1 MSATLAWQAGAP
13 PTSRAAT
20 RQLSWYKAST
30 SERLV
35 SWSFSSLKFR
45 LAPQQAYFRPE
56 TRQSSGK
63 IVIKFRSVER
73 WRLGTLH
80 DPGASRATALDVTEC
95 LLRWRDGDS
104 DALPELTDLV
114 YGELRR
120 LASVFLKGEA
130 SGHTLQPTALVHEL
144 YLHIEGVREMDW
156 KCRAQFFAI
165 SARMMRNI
173 LVDHAHNA
181 EPSSAAAA
189 TSSRFRTAISKPVAT
204 PISFWSMWPSAVSR
218 PNIPRQ
224 AQVVEL
230 RFFGGLTL
238 EETAEALKIDF
249 ENTSLRTVERD
260 WRFARAWLLNE
271 IRSA

>member
-1 MSATLAWQAGAP
+1 MTRSASQ
-13 PTSRAAT
+13 
-20 RQLSWYKAST
+20 
-30 SERLV
+30 
-35 SWSFSSLKFR
+35 
-45 LAPQQAYFRPE
+45 
-56 TRQSSGK
+56 
-63 IVIKFRSVER
+63 
-73 WRLGTLH
+73 
-80 DPGASRATALDVTEC
+80 ATALDITKC

-104 DALPELTDLV
+104 DALAQLTDLV

-120 LASVFLKGEA
+120 LAAVFLKGEA

-144 YLHIEGVREMDW
+144 YLHIEGVREVDW

-173 LVDHAHNA
+173 LVDHARMRKASKRGSGNVLPLSECDFEA
-181 EPSSAAAA
+181 GGNPDILLVDMAL
-189 TSSRFRTAISKPVAT
+189 SRF
-204 PISFWSMWPSAVSR
+204 AVKY
-218 PNIPRQ
+218 PRQ

-230 RFFGGLTL
+230 RFFGGLTF
-238 EETAEALKIDF
+238 EDTAEAMKIDF

>member
-1 MSATLAWQAGAP
+1 MT
-13 PTSRAAT
+13 
-20 RQLSWYKAST
+20 
-30 SERLV
+30 
-35 SWSFSSLKFR
+35 
-45 LAPQQAYFRPE
+45 
-56 TRQSSGK
+56 
-63 IVIKFRSVER
+63 
-73 WRLGTLH
+73 
-80 DPGASRATALDVTEC
+80 PGASHATALDVTKC
-95 LLRWRDGDS
+95 LVRWRDGDS

-120 LASVFLKGEA
+120 LAAVFLKGEA

-165 SARMMRNI
+165 SARMMSNI
-173 LVDHAHNA
+173 LVDHARKRR
-181 EPSSAAAA
+181 AAKRGSGNVLPLSDCDLEVGGNSDILLVDVAL
-189 TSSRFRTAISKPVAT
+189 SRF
-204 PISFWSMWPSAVSR
+204 AVKY
-218 PNIPRQ
+218 PRQ

-238 EETAEALKIDF
+238 EETAGALKIQF

-271 IRSA
+271 IRSG